1 MIIATAGH
9 VDHGK
14 TRLVQALTGVDTDR
28 LPEEKR
34 RGLTIEPGF
43 AYWRTAQGEV
53 LGFVD
58 VPGHERFIHHM
69 LGGVAG
75 IDFALLVVAADDGPM
90 PQTRE
95 HLSILHLLG
104 VRRGA
109 VALTKIDRVPPD
121 RPGVVA
127 AEIRALVAATGLH
140 EAPIF
145 PCSAVI
151 GTGIPLLAAHLE
163 QQARAMPERGTQG
176 SFRLAIDRSFHLA
189 GAGLIVT
196 GTAVSGSVE
205 IGQTVR
211 LLLAGTQAR
220 VRSIHAQDT
229 PVARGC
235 AGQRCALN
243 LVGATLHLDHI
254 RRGEWVVNGEVPPP
268 TQRIDARLQVLP
280 TQALP
285 HWSAVHMHLGT
296 AHVTGRIA
304 VLAGTAIGAGES
316 ALVQL
321 VLDQPIGAMRGDR
334 FIVRDASARQ
344 TVAGGSVIDAFAP
357 ARGRAR
363 PARLAWLA
371 AMEIDCDA
379 EALADLLMQ
388 SPGGVDLDRF
398 AANRNLPAPDAARL
412 YEAAPMKRLP
422 TRSGLLGFSFAQ
434 WDHWRARVLQAL
446 AEWHRR
452 SPDAVGPAPDRVL
465 AAEEAPGL
473 AREAM
478 RALVAELAREG
489 QVVRE
494 ITGVRL
500 PGHRPQ
506 LRRADATLWQR
517 LQPLLADTGV
527 RPTSVAELA
536 ASLGEETAHLDIA
549 MSRLAYCG
557 RLIRVSKNRFF
568 LPAALGRLMHLLRQ
582 EQDASGSVTAASF
595 RNRCGIGR
603 NLTIEVLEYFD
614 RSGFTQRIGDARVVI
629 DTELGRD
636 SLPGGAPGLQIR

>member
-43 AYWRTAQGEV
+43 AYWRISHEQV

-109 VALTKIDRVPPD
+109 VALTKVDRVAPE
-121 RPGVVA
+121 RVAVVE
-127 AEIRALVAATGLH
+127 AETRALLAGTDLR

-145 PCSAVI
+145 PCSTLTGA
-151 GTGIPLLAAHLE
+151 GIPLLAAHLE
-163 QQARAMPERGTQG
+163 QQARALPERGTQG
-176 SFRLAIDRSFHLA
+176 NFRLAVDRSFHLA

-196 GTAVSGSVE
+196 GTAVSGSIEV
-205 IGQTVR
+205 GQPVR
-211 LLLAGTQAR
+211 LLLAGSLAR

-243 LVGATLHLDHI
+243 LAGTTLHPDHI
-254 RRGEWVVNGEVPPP
+254 RRGEWVVTGEAPPP

-280 TQALP
+280 AQTLA

-296 AHVTGRIA
+296 AHVTGRVA
-304 VLAGTAIGAGES
+304 VLESSAIAAGES

-321 VLDQPIGAMRGDR
+321 VLDQPVGASRGDR
-334 FIVRDASARQ
+334 FIVRDASARV
-344 TVAGGSVIDAFAP
+344 TLAGGIVIDASAP

-371 AMEIDCDA
+371 AMEIDGDA
-379 EALADLLMQ
+379 EALAALLAQ

-398 AANRNLPAPDAARL
+398 ASNRNLPAPDAARL
-412 YEAAPMKRLP
+412 YDAAPMKRLP
-422 TRSGLLGFSFAQ
+422 TRAGLLGFSPTQ
-434 WDHWRARVLQAL
+434 WESGRDRVLQAL
-446 AEWHRR
+446 ADWHRR
-452 SPDAVGPAPDRVL
+452 CPDAVGPAPDRVL
-465 AAEEAPGL
+465 VAEKAPGL
-473 AREAM
+473 AREAV

-506 LRRADATLWQR
+506 LRPADATLWQR
-517 LQPLLADTGV
+517 LQPLLADAGV
-527 RPTSVAELA
+527 RPPSVAELA
-536 ASLGEETAHLDIA
+536 VRLGEEAAHLDSA
-549 MSRLAYCG
+549 MSRLAYRG
-557 RLIRVSKNRFF
+557 LLVRVSGNRFF
-568 LPAALGRLMHLLRQ
+568 PPPALQRLLHLLRQ
-582 EQDASGSVTAASF
+582 EQDARGSVTAAGF
-595 RNRCGIGR
+595 RDRSGIGR
-603 NLTIEVLEYFD
+603 NLSIEVLEYFD
-614 RSGFTQRIGDARVVI
+614 RTGFTQRVGDARVLM
-629 DTELGRD
+629 TE
-636 SLPGGAPGLQIR
+636 PGGDSFPGGTPGLQTR

>member
-1 MIIATAGH
+1 MIVATAGH

-14 TRLVQALTGVDTDR
+14 TRLVEALTGVDTDR

-34 RGLTIEPGF
+34 RGMTIEPGF
-43 AYWRTAQGEV
+43 AYWRIAQGEV

-104 VRRGA
+104 VRRGV
-109 VALTKIDRVPPD
+109 VALTKVDRVPPERAD
-121 RPGVVA
+121 VVR
-127 AEIRALVAATGLH
+127 AEIRALLAGTGLH

-145 PCSAVI
+145 PCSAVT
-151 GTGIPLLAAHLE
+151 GAGIPLLAAHLE
-163 QQARAMPERGTQG
+163 QQALAMPERSTQG
-176 SFRLAIDRSFHLA
+176 NFRLAIDRSFHLS

-196 GTAVSGSVE
+196 GTVVSGSVE
-205 IGQTVR
+205 VGQTVR
-211 LLLAGTQAR
+211 LLLAGAHAR

-243 LVGATLHLDHI
+243 LAGGALHPDDI
-254 RRGEWVVNGEVPPP
+254 RRGEWAVSGEVPPP

-280 TQALP
+280 ARALA
-285 HWSAVHMHLGT
+285 HWSAVHLHLGT
-296 AHVTGRIA
+296 AHVTGRVALLEGSAIA
-304 VLAGTAIGAGES
+304 AGES
-316 ALVQL
+316 ARVQL
-321 VLDQPIGAMRGDR
+321 VLDQPIGALRGDR

-344 TVAGGSVIDAFAP
+344 TVAGGRVIDAFAP

-371 AMEIDCDA
+371 AMEIDRDA
-379 EALADLLMQ
+379 EALAALLVQ
-388 SPGGVDLDRF
+388 TPGGVDLDRF
-398 AANRNLPAPDAARL
+398 AANRNLPEPDAVRL

-422 TRSGLLGFSFAQ
+422 TRSGRLGFSSAH
-434 WDHWRARVLQAL
+434 WDGWRARVLQAL
-446 AEWHRR
+446 ADWHRR

-465 AAEEAPGL
+465 DADQAPGL
-473 AREAM
+473 AREAV
-478 RALVAELAREG
+478 RALVAELARDG

-506 LRRADATLWQR
+506 LRPADAALWQR
-517 LQPLLADTGV
+517 LQPLLAHSGV
-527 RPTSVAELA
+527 RPPSVAEVA
-536 ASLGEETAHLDIA
+536 ASLGEEAAHLDIA
-549 MSRLAYCG
+549 MSRLAYRG
-557 RLIRVSKNRFF
+557 LLVRVSGNRFF
-568 LPAALGRLMHLLRQ
+568 PPAALKRLLHLLRQ
-582 EQDASGSVTAASF
+582 EQDASGSVTAAAF
-595 RNRCGIGR
+595 RDRSGIGR
-603 NLTIEVLEYFD
+603 NLSIEVLEYFD
-614 RSGFTQRIGDARVVI
+614 RSGLTQRIGNARVLI
-629 DTELGRD
+629 DTELGGD
-636 SLPGGAPGLQIR
+636 SSPGGAPGLQTR

>member
-14 TRLVQALTGVDTDR
+14 TRLVQALTGIDTDR

-43 AYWRTAQGEV
+43 AYWRTAQGAV
-53 LGFVD
+53 LAFVD

-75 IDFALLVVAADDGPM
+75 IDFALLAVAADDGPM

-104 VRRGA
+104 VRCGA
-109 VALTKIDRVPPD
+109 VALTKVDRVPAE
-121 RPGVVA
+121 RAAVVETETRTLLA
-127 AEIRALVAATGLH
+127 GTGLH

-145 PCSAVI
+145 PCSAV
-151 GTGIPLLAAHLE
+151 TGAGIALLAAHLE
-163 QQARAMPERGTQG
+163 QQARLMPERGTQG

-196 GTAVSGSVE
+196 GTAMSGSVE
-205 IGQTVR
+205 VGQTVR
-211 LLLAGTQAR
+211 LLLAGTHAR

-243 LVGATLHLDHI
+243 LAGATLRPDHI

-280 TQALP
+280 AQALA
-285 HWSAVHMHLGT
+285 HWSAVHLHLGT
-296 AHVTGRIA
+296 AHVTGRVA
-304 VLAGTAIGAGES
+304 VLEGRAIAAGES
-316 ALVQL
+316 APVQL
-321 VLDQPIGAMRGDR
+321 VLDQPVGALRGDR

-371 AMEIDCDA
+371 TMEIDCDA
-379 EALADLLMQ
+379 EALAGLLAQ

-398 AANRNLPAPDAARL
+398 AANRNLQAPDAARL
-412 YEAAPMKRLP
+412 YDAAPMKRLL
-422 TRSGLLGFSFAQ
+422 TRTGLLGFSFAQ

-446 AEWHRR
+446 ADWHHRF
-452 SPDAVGPAPDRVL
+452 PDAVGPAPDRVL
-465 AAEEAPGL
+465 AADEAPGL
-473 AREAM
+473 AREAV

-506 LRRADATLWQR
+506 LRPADATLWQR
-517 LQPLLADTGV
+517 LQPLLPDTGV
-527 RPTSVAELA
+527 RPPSVAELA
-536 ASLGEETAHLDIA
+536 ASLGEETAHLNTA
-549 MSRLAYCG
+549 MSRLAHRG
-557 RLIRVSKNRFF
+557 LLVRVSKNRFF
-568 LPAALGRLMHLLRQ
+568 PPAALGRLMHLLRQ
-582 EQDASGSVTAASF
+582 EQDASGSVTAAGF

-603 NLTIEVLEYFD
+603 NLSIEVLEYFD
-614 RSGFTQRIGDARVVI
+614 RSGFTQRIGDARVLVE
-629 DTELGRD
+629 TELGRD
-636 SLPGGAPGLQIR
+636 AFPGGAPGLQIR

>member
-43 AYWRTAQGEV
+43 AYWRISQEQV

-75 IDFALLVVAADDGPM
+75 IDFALLVVATDDGPM

-104 VRRGA
+104 VRGGA
-109 VALTKIDRVPPD
+109 VALTKMDRVPPE
-121 RPGVVA
+121 RVAVVE
-127 AEIRALVAATGLH
+127 AETRALLAGTGLH
-140 EAPIF
+140 QAPIF
-145 PCSAVI
+145 PCSALT

-163 QQARAMPERGTQG
+163 EQARAMPERGTQG
-176 SFRLAIDRSFHLA
+176 NFRLAIDRSFHLA

-205 IGQTVR
+205 VGQTVR

-220 VRSIHAQDT
+220 VRSLHAQDT
-229 PVARGC
+229 PVAHGC

-243 LVGATLHLDHI
+243 LAGATLHPDHI
-254 RRGEWVVNGEVPPP
+254 RRGEWVVTGEVPPP

-280 TQALP
+280 AQALA
-285 HWSAVHMHLGT
+285 HGSVVHLHLGT
-296 AHVTGRIA
+296 AHVTGRVA
-304 VLAGTAIGAGES
+304 ALEGAAIGAGES
-316 ALVQL
+316 ALAQL
-321 VLDQPIGAMRGDR
+321 VLDQPIGAVRGDR

-344 TVAGGSVIDAFAP
+344 TVAGGIVIDAFAP

-363 PARLAWLA
+363 AARLAWLA
-371 AMEIDCDA
+371 AMEVESDA
-379 EALADLLMQ
+379 EALAALLVQ
-388 SPGGVDLDRF
+388 SPGGVDLDRL
-398 AANRNLPAPDAARL
+398 AANRNLPAADAARL
-412 YEAAPMKRLP
+412 YDAAPMKRLP
-422 TRSGLLGFSFAQ
+422 TRSRLLGFAPAQ
-434 WDHWRARVLQAL
+434 WESWRARVLQAL
-446 AEWHRR
+446 ADWHRR
-452 SPDAVGPAPDRVL
+452 LPDAVGPAPDRVL

-473 AREAM
+473 AREAV

-506 LRRADATLWQR
+506 LRAADATLWQR
-517 LQPLLADTGV
+517 LQPQLADAGV
-527 RPTSVAELA
+527 RPPSIAELA
-536 ASLGEETAHLDIA
+536 ASLGEEPAHLDSA
-549 MSRLAYCG
+549 MSRLAHRG
-557 RLIRVSKNRFF
+557 LLVRVSGNRFF
-568 LPAALGRLMHLLRQ
+568 PPAALQQLLYLLRQ
-582 EQDASGSVTAASF
+582 EQGACGSVTAARF
-595 RNRCGIGR
+595 RDRSGIGR
-603 NLTIEVLEYFD
+603 NLSIEVLEYFD
-614 RSGFTQRIGDARVVI
+614 RSGFTQRVGDARVLI
-629 DTELGRD
+629 ETE
-636 SLPGGAPGLQIR
+636 PGGDSFPGGTPGLQTR